1 MKRNIFKG
9 LVIIG
14 IILMAAGTANAYE
27 ILIDVSP
34 NVLNIQSQGTV
45 VTVHTN
51 VDYNMVIASSVFLNG
66 ISIDFYKSDDR
77 GYFVTKFVMDD
88 VKNLPLDI
96 GELNTLLLL
105 GATDDGLSF
114 TGTQDIKVIDVA
126 PKRR

>member
-9 LVIIG
+9 LVILG
-14 IILMAAGTANAYE
+14 IIIMAAGAANAYE

-34 NVLNIQSQGTV
+34 NVLNLQSRGTV

-66 ISIDFYKSDDR
+66 IPIDFYKSDDR
-77 GYFVTKFVMDD
+77 GYFVAKFVMDD

-96 GELNTLLLL
+96 GEMNTLLLL

-114 TGTQDIKVIDVA
+114 TGTQDIKVIDVM
-126 PKRR
+126 PKGR

>member
-9 LVIIG
+9 LVILG

-66 ISIDFYKSDDR
+66 IPIDFYKSDDR
-77 GYFVTKFVMDD
+77 GYFVAKFVMDD

-114 TGTQDIKVIDVA
+114 TGTQDIKVIDVT
-126 PKRR
+126 PKGR

>member
-9 LVIIG
+9 LVILG

-34 NVLNIQSQGTV
+34 NVLNLQSSGTV

-51 VDYNMVIASSVFLNG
+51 VDYNTVIASSVFLNG
-66 ISIDFYKSDDR
+66 VPITFYKSDDR
-77 GYFVTKFVMDD
+77 GYFVAKFAMND
-88 VKNLPLDI
+88 VKGLPLVI
-96 GELNTLLLL
+96 GEFNTLLLL

-114 TGTQDIKVIDVA
+114 TGTQDIKVINIM
-126 PKRR
+126 PKGR

>member
-9 LVIIG
+9 LVILV
-14 IILMAAGTANAYE
+14 IIIMAAGAANAYE

-34 NVLNIQSQGTV
+34 NVLNLQSRGTV

-66 ISIDFYKSDDR
+66 IPIDFYKSDDR
-77 GYFVTKFVMDD
+77 GYFVAKFVMDD

-96 GELNTLLLL
+96 GEMNTLLLL

-114 TGTQDIKVIDVA
+114 TGTQDIKVIDVM
-126 PKRR
+126 PKGR

>member
-1 MKRNIFKG
+1 
-9 LVIIG
+9 
-14 IILMAAGTANAYE
+14 MAAGTANAYE

-34 NVLNIQSQGTV
+34 NVLNLQSRGTV

-66 ISIDFYKSDDR
+66 IPIDFYKSDDR
-77 GYFVTKFVMDD
+77 GYFVAKFVMDD

-96 GELNTLLLL
+96 GEMNTLLLL

-114 TGTQDIKVIDVA
+114 TGTQDIKVIDVM
-126 PKRR
+126 PKGR